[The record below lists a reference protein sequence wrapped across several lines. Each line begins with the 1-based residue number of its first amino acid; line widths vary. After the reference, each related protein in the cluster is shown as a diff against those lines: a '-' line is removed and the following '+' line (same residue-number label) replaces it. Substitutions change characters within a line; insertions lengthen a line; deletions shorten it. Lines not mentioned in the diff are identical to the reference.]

1 MSGIVLS
8 SRGTGELVAVSMQ
21 LLPKVPKVPKRGTP
35 LFGKKNH
42 FTIQNPNFAQAAV
55 MAQRY
60 DRILFRAGG
69 QAVIWQSVD
78 RGKLIQGV
86 EKVKVLKMA
95 DVREE
100 ELEEDNC
107 HFLVTFTL
115 EYRGATDEERS
126 NQFRQEFSLD
136 DVRKKLLRS
145 QFKKNLELPKITR
158 ADQTVYDTLVR
169 MYQDNDLPQF
179 KKKIRTLRN
188 LLTYGTHRH
197 AVYLI

>member
-1 MSGIVLS
+1 MCPELFW

-21 LLPKVPKVPKRGTP
+21 LLPKVPKRGTP

-86 EKVKVLKMA
+86 EKVKVLKLTG
-95 DVREE
+95 VREE

-115 EYRGATDEERS
+115 EYRGDTNRGRS
-126 NQFRQEFSLD
+126 NQFQQEFSLD
-136 DVRKKLLRS
+136 DVRQKLTRS
-145 QFKKNLELPKITR
+145 QFKKKVELPKLTR
-158 ADQTVYDTLVR
+158 ADKTVYDTLVR
-169 MYQDNDLPQF
+169 IYQENDLAQF
-179 KKKIRTLRN
+179 KKKIRTIRS
-188 LLTYGTHRH
+188 LLTYGTNRQ